1 MRSDTPRAP
10 WSLKIASAALAFGGL
25 APMPWRDAAV
35 EAALVGQ
42 APSDAVFAAA
52 ADALLAGAKGF
63 GTNDFKIP
71 LARRVL
77 TACLKELTR

>member
-1 MRSDTPRAP
+1 MNAHTPKSVAP
-10 WSLKIASAALAFGGL
+10 FDDLG
-25 APMPWRDAAV
+25 
-35 EAALVGQ
+35 
-42 APSDAVFAAA
+42 AA